1 MREQIEILVK
11 LQAIDSDI
19 HQVNQRLGKVDGQK
33 SRLDLELN
41 GAKSSKES
49 LQAEMDAL
57 NKSYRALESDTG
69 LNVTKVA
76 ASKGKLSSVKTNK
89 EYQSLLKEID
99 DIQTLNSKLEDRM
112 LEILDQIDKL
122 ESQLAEKNRRFESA
136 EKRVAEDKAEIEKVA
151 AADRETLAGLQ
162 DDFKAVMDSV
172 SPDTLKVFQSVRN
185 RVGNLTIAKVENA
198 VCAGCH
204 MNIPPQM
211 YNELQ
216 RFEALM
222 YCPHCQRLI
231 YSEL

>member
-19 HQVNQRLGKVDGQK
+19 HLVNRRLGKVDEQK
-33 SRLDLELN
+33 SQLELELD
-41 GAKSSKES
+41 GARTSKES

-57 NKSYRALESDTG
+57 NKTYRSLEADTS
-69 LNVTKVA
+69 LNGAKVA
-76 ASKGKLSSVKTNK
+76 ASKEKLSSVKTNK

-99 DIQTLNSKLEDRM
+99 DIQALNSKLEDQM
-112 LEILDQIDKL
+112 LEILDQIDQF
-122 ESQLAEKNRRFESA
+122 ESQLAEKNRQFESA
-136 EKRVAEDKAEIEKVA
+136 EKRVAADKVEIDKTA
-151 AADRETLAGLQ
+151 AADREKLAGLQ
-162 DDFKAVMDSV
+162 KDFKAVMETV
-172 SPDTLKVFQSVRN
+172 APDTLKVFQSVRSS
-185 RVGNLTIAKVENA
+185 VGNLTIAKVENA

>member
-19 HQVNQRLGKVDGQK
+19 HQVKRRLGRVEDQK
-33 SRLDLELN
+33 SQLDLELMA
-41 GAKSSKES
+41 AKSSKVS
-49 LQAEMDAL
+49 LQAEIDHL
-57 NKSYRALESDTG
+57 NKTYRSLEADTG
-69 LNVTKVA
+69 LNLSKVA
-76 ASKGKLSSVKTNK
+76 ASKEKLSSVKTNK
-89 EYQSLLKEID
+89 EYQSLLKEMD
-99 DIQTLNSKLEDRM
+99 DIQALNSQLEDRM
-112 LEILDQIDKL
+112 LDILDQIEAF
-122 ESQLAEKNRRFESA
+122 ESQLAEKNREYESA
-136 EKRVAEDKAEIEKVA
+136 EKRVAEDLAEIERAA
-151 AADRETLAGLQ
+151 AADSEKLAGLQ
-162 DDFKAVMDSV
+162 KDFKAVMKTV
-172 SPDTLKVFQSVRN
+172 APDTLKVFQSVRN

-211 YNELQ
+211 YNELL

>member
-19 HQVNQRLGKVDGQK
+19 QHVNQRLGKVNDQK
-33 SRLDLELN
+33 SQLDLELN
-41 GAKSSKES
+41 GAKSSKDS
-49 LQAEMDAL
+49 LQLKMDAL
-57 NKSYRALESDTG
+57 NKDYRSLEADTS
-69 LNVTKVA
+69 LNLTKVA
-76 ASKGKLSSVKTNK
+76 ASKDKLSSVKTNK

-99 DIQTLNSKLEDRM
+99 DIQALNSKLEDQM
-112 LEILDQIDKL
+112 LEILDQIEEL
-122 ESQLAEKNRRFESA
+122 ESQLAEKNRQFESA
-136 EKRVAEDKAEIEKVA
+136 EKRVAEDKAEIEKTA
-151 AADRETLAGLQ
+151 AADREKLAGLQ
-162 DDFKAVMDSV
+162 NDFKAVMDTV
-172 SPDTLKVFQSVRN
+172 APDTLEVFQSVRN
-185 RVGNLTIAKVENA
+185 RVGNLTIAKVEKA

>member
-19 HQVNQRLGKVDGQK
+19 YHVNQRLGKVEDQK
-33 SRLDLELN
+33 HQLELELD
-41 GAKSSKES
+41 GAKASKET
-49 LQAEMDAL
+49 LQAELDAL
-57 NKSYRALESDTG
+57 NKTYRSLEADTS
-69 LNVTKVA
+69 LNVSKVT

-89 EYQSLLKEID
+89 EYQSLLKEIE
-99 DIQTLNSKLEDRM
+99 DIQRLNSKLEDQM
-112 LEILDQIDKL
+112 LAILDQIDEF
-122 ESQLAEKNRRFESA
+122 ESQLGEKKRQFESA
-136 EKRVAEDKAEIEKVA
+136 EKRVAADKAEIEKTA
-151 AADRETLAGLQ
+151 AADRETLAGLKN
-162 DDFKAVMDSV
+162 DFKAVMDTV
-172 SPDTLKVFQSVRN
+172 APDTLKVFQSVRKS
-185 RVGNLTIAKVENA
+185 VGSITIAKVENA

-231 YSEL
+231 YTEL